1 MEFILLITIMIL
13 VIWLII
19 LTLHVYYQSKTIG
32 QYTVLLQSLSECI
45 EKLSDNQKTI
55 NTNVHKLASMLAQVA
70 NIDVDE
76 NLLFKEKN
84 DQKEMESVE
93 GSF

>member
-55 NTNVHKLASMLAQVA
+55 NTNVHKF
-70 NIDVDE
+70 
-76 NLLFKEKN
+76 LLFKEKN